1 MKKTSRCALRISLI
15 AVTVLVVMLFAVAAL
30 SATQTR
36 LTGSGAS
43 FPFPLYSTW
52 FKNYNKT
59 NKDILIDY
67 QAKGSGAGIKD
78 FINHTVDFAA
88 SDAAM
93 TDEEMAQVKEG
104 VQLLPMTAGTIVLSY
119 NLPGNPKDLKLSRE
133 AYSKIFLA
141 KIKKWNDPLIAK
153 DNPNI
158 KLPDLD
164 ITVVRRADSSGTT
177 YVFTQHLS
185 AINEEW
191 AKGPRFGTTVKWPD
205 SDKIVAAPKNDGVTA
220 TIKQTPGAIGYIEY
234 GYAALAKVNMAL
246 LQNKDGAFV
255 MPTPK
260 TGMAALANVKLP
272 EDMRAWLPDPEGK
285 DSYPI
290 ATYTWMLFYKKNQNA
305 DKTKAIKGM
314 IEYCLTDGQKISEK
328 MGYLPLPEN
337 VVQEVRKA
345 ATHIE

>member
-1 MKKTSRCALRISLI
+1 MKKTSRCALRISLT
-15 AVTVLVVMLFAVAAL
+15 AVTLLVLMLFAVAAS
-30 SATQTR
+30 SATQIR

-59 NKDILIDY
+59 DKDILIDY

-104 VQLLPMTAGTIVLSY
+104 VQLLPMTVGTIVLVY
-119 NLPGNPKDLKLSRE
+119 NLPGSPKDLKLSRE
-133 AYSKIFLA
+133 AYSNIFLA

-164 ITVVRRADSSGTT
+164 ITVVRRADSSGTN

-185 AINEEW
+185 AINQEW
-191 AKGPRFGTTVKWPD
+191 DKGPHFGTTVKWPD

-234 GYAALAKVNMAL
+234 GYAVLAKVNMAL
-246 LQNKDGAFV
+246 LQNKDGSFV

-272 EDMRAWLPDPEGK
+272 EDMRAWLPDPGGK

-290 ATYTWMLFYKKNQNA
+290 ATYTWMLFYKKNSNA

-314 IEYCLTDGQKISEK
+314 IEYCLTEGQKISEK

-337 VVQEVRKA
+337 VVKEVRKA
-345 ATHIE
+345 ATNIE